1 MTSIEQKLLDKF
13 RDASLN
19 FSMKDNKI
27 QNEFGNN
34 ICKFLKTHQTIQ
46 DYDSVLDLLKE
57 LKTKIPEL
65 EERINNIS
73 TNNISIILGDRQ
85 SKDRNNL

>member
-34 ICKFLKTHQTIQ
+34 ICKFLKPIKQF
-46 DYDSVLDLLKE
+46 
-57 LKTKIPEL
+57 KTMIRFL
-65 EERINNIS
+65 IY
-73 TNNISIILGDRQ
+73 
-85 SKDRNNL
+85 

>member
-27 QNEFGNN
+27 QNVISLLSIRTNIIFGR
-34 ICKFLKTHQTIQ
+34 LTI
-46 DYDSVLDLLKE
+46 LLKMF
-57 LKTKIPEL
+57 I
-65 EERINNIS
+65 
-73 TNNISIILGDRQ
+73 
-85 SKDRNNL
+85 